1 MDRLLMILIM
11 IQDIPQD
18 LDIPRV
24 LLQAFLV
31 SSYFQIWFDGKNFL
45 LGQLVYILKVFLLLY
60 LQEVDLK
67 AAKMTIRN
75 TKMVI
80 HPFY

>member
-18 LDIPRV
+18 LDILRV

-31 SSYFQIWFDGKNFL
+31 STYFQIWFDGKKFL

>member
-31 SSYFQIWFDGKNFL
+31 SSYFQIWFDGKIFL